1 MCLFLMFFFF
11 NKYMLC
17 SEITWLEILYI
28 FTCFCLLDLH
38 MFSGSHIK
46 ITLHQ
51 ENQFEKHR
59 MCSMCVRWFKVFQ
72 TGFRDSIYVPKLQTK
87 T

>member
-1 MCLFLMFFFF
+1 MCLFLMFFF

-28 FTCFCLLDLH
+28 FTCFCLLDLR

-51 ENQFEKHR
+51 ENQFEKQN
-59 MCSMCVRWFKVFQ
+59 VL
-72 TGFRDSIYVPKLQTK
+72 YVCQVI
-87 T
+87 